1 MDPLGFGLEN
11 FDPIGRWRTIDE
23 GEPVDSVGQ
32 LPTGEKFSSP
42 EQLKKVLMGRKDE
55 VVTHLTRKLL
65 GYALG
70 RALNQFDKCVVDDA
84 LKAMKASGYRSSALI
99 ETIVLSYPFQHRYAK
114 K

>member
-1 MDPLGFGLEN
+1 
-11 FDPIGRWRTIDE
+11 
-23 GEPVDSVGQ
+23 VDAVGQ
-32 LPTGEKFSSP
+32 LPTGEKFTSP
-42 EQLKKVLMGRKDE
+42 EQLKKVLMTRKDE

-70 RALNQFDKCVVDDA
+70 RALNKFDQCVVDDA
-84 LKAMKASGYRSSALI
+84 LKALKAADYRSSALI